1 MTRSLALGCAMT
13 SVFAL
18 LGACS
23 STADPANTAAGTA
36 GSSGAATAAAA
47 GSSGSGAT
55 SAGAPGTG
63 GSSAGAASTSA
74 GAPAGG
80 VGSGTGGATVG
91 GASTGT
97 AGASAGAGGTAT
109 GVTPPMGPFTC
120 TQYIGA
126 YLSMEWW
133 NQGFQQEPGIEDG
146 KWQLKWHHH
155 GTIGNWG
162 DPNSPFWGDEG
173 DPQDD
178 SKGAPIQSAC
188 TTNSKTPDR
197 IVMLIIEWDLITQ
210 ADWVTQ
216 IEKIVTNLKTKYPS
230 AKRIELMTTVRV
242 AGNLMCNPN
251 ASYGPGANASAGR
264 EDCYIPPY
272 ADAAIAQVIAAHPDI
287 LAAGPQIEA
296 PKCGPTVNGP
306 HLGGDN
312 DKLTAKAIAAYYAKR
327 P

>member
-1 MTRSLALGCAMT
+1 MIRSLSLGCVM
-13 SVFAL
+13 AL
-18 LGACS
+18 ALSATGACS
-23 STADPANTAAGTA
+23 SEEPTFDTSVAGTTSVAGSASTSGSSTGGTSPVASAGTSSSTA
-36 GSSGAATAAAA
+36 GSGPVATGGGGQAAT
-47 GSSGSGAT
+47 
-55 SAGAPGTG
+55 
-63 GSSAGAASTSA
+63 
-74 GAPAGG
+74 
-80 VGSGTGGATVG
+80 
-91 GASTGT
+91 
-97 AGASAGAGGTAT
+97 AGAGGTASGGT
-109 GVTPPMGPFTC
+109 ASGGTASGGAGGVTPPSGPFTC

-133 NQGFQQEPGIEDG
+133 NQGFQQQPGIDDG

-162 DPNSPFWGDEG
+162 DANSPFWSDEG

-197 IVMLIIEWDLITQ
+197 IVMLIIEWDLITKE
-210 ADWVTQ
+210 DWKTQ

-242 AGNLMCNPN
+242 VGNKMCNPD
-251 ASYGPGANASAGR
+251 AEYGPGANNSAGR

-272 ADAAIAQVIAAHPDI
+272 ADAAIAEVIAAHPEL

-296 PKCGPTVNGP
+296 PMCGPSVNGP
-306 HLGGDN
+306 HLGGEN
-312 DKLTAKAIAAYYAKR
+312 DKLTAKAMGVYYAAR